1 LESIHDNIHVLVGGN
16 NGNMSVVPVAAFDP
30 IFFLHHCQVDRLL
43 ALWASVHPDVWVP
56 PSEATT
62 NLTPFWNA
70 PTTFWAS
77 TTVRDFGNAL
87 NYTYPDFL
95 GQDDTVSAAAVS
107 SGPATQ
113 ALFAQPA
120 APQAAV
126 AQAAAAASH
135 AAAAAAVPGHSA
147 APGHSA
153 GDPAPVTHWTAR
165 IRFKQY
171 EIGGSFSVLLYL
183 NAVPTN
189 PEEYYTS
196 PNYAG
201 AYHGFVNIASENCTN
216 CQNQAET
223 GVEGYVHINDAILQH
238 AHQTSLDPAVV
249 VPYLTKNLHW
259 RVVKLD
265 GTVAEL
271 PSLEVV
277 VLSTPVTLHPGAK
290 YPVVG
295 EPVHYHGITHGRTG
309 GSRHALVPGTN

>member
-1 LESIHDNIHVLVGGN
+1 VIGTFTD
-16 NGNMSVVPVAAFDP
+16 
-30 IFFLHHCQVDRLL
+30 
-43 ALWASVHPDVWVP
+43 
-56 PSEATT
+56 
-62 NLTPFWNA
+62 LTPFWKA

-87 NYTYPDFL
+87 NYTYPDFHA
-95 GQDDTVSAAAVS
+95 QADTVSAAAVS
-107 SGPATQ
+107 SPAQ

-126 AQAAAAASH
+126 AQAA
-135 AAAAAAVPGHSA
+135 VA

-153 GDPAPVTHWTAR
+153 GDSAAVTHWTAR

-171 EIGGSFSVLLYL
+171 EIGDSFSVLLYL

-196 PNYAG
+196 PNYVG
-201 AYHGFVNIASENCTN
+201 AYHGFVNTASEHCTN

-259 RVVKLD
+259 RVVK
-265 GTVAEL
+265 V
-271 PSLEVV
+271 S
-277 VLSTPVTLHPGAK
+277 VLSYL
-290 YPVVG
+290 VG
-295 EPVHYHGITHGRTG
+295 FHWRFY
-309 GSRHALVPGTN
+309 LCCNFF